1 MGNKVSNNI
10 SSNNEYICNKITSKT
25 KMINNDLILYN
36 NNLYSIKIIKIIKIK
51 KKDDYKFV
59 INENIY
65 KNDGINNDINIDFII
80 NLTIILNEYITN
92 NFLIFDE
99 ETPLINVEAIEKYI
113 IKQCKS

>member
-10 SSNNEYICNKITSKT
+10 SNNNEYICNKITSKT

-36 NNLYSIKIIKIIKIK
+36 NNLDCIKIIKIK
-51 KKDDYKFV
+51 KNDEYKFI

-65 KNDGINNDINIDFII
+65 KNDDINNDFII
-80 NLTIILNEYITN
+80 NLTIILNEYISN

-99 ETPLINVEAIEKYI
+99 ETPLINIEAIEKYI
-113 IKQCKS
+113 IKQCK

>member
-36 NNLYSIKIIKIIKIK
+36 NNLDSIKIIKIIKIK
-51 KKDDYKFV
+51 KKDEYKFV

-65 KNDGINNDINIDFII
+65 NNIDINIDIII
-80 NLTIILNEYITN
+80 NLTIILNNYVSN
-92 NFLIFDE
+92 NFLIFNE
-99 ETPLINVEAIEKYI
+99 KTPLINIEAIEKYI
-113 IKQCKS
+113 IKQCK

>member
-10 SSNNEYICNKITSKT
+10 SNNNEYICNKITSKT

-51 KKDDYKFV
+51 KKDEYKFI

-65 KNDGINNDINIDFII
+65 NNIDINIDIII
-80 NLTIILNEYITN
+80 NLIIILNDYVSN
-92 NFLIFDE
+92 NFLIFNE
-99 ETPLINVEAIEKYI
+99 ETPLINIEAIEKYI
-113 IKQCKS
+113 INF